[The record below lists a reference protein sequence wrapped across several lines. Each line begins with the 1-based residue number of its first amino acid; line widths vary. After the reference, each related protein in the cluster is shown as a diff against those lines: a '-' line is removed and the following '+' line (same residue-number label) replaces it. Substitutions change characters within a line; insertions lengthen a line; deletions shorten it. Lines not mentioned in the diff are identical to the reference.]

1 MISGFHWENH
11 QRRGGQSGY
20 TCVGEPC
27 IFSLQAHDPFSDG
40 GFLQWGSTTSSDLS
54 TLLSE
59 TSIRAVIV
67 LPAYRLNLFGFLASS
82 ELLSDAQENDLGTVG
97 NLGFWDQRLA
107 LEWIHANIAD
117 FGGNKDNITLG
128 GLSAGAHSTFH
139 QLSYELRLPDSE
151 AFIKRVVMYSN
162 GTAFQPKTVAENQ
175 GLFDALL
182 KALGI
187 PLFISGSEKVSRLR
201 SLPFK
206 VLVSATE
213 KMVQN
218 QFRATTDGSFVKET
232 LFSDLRSGK
241 YAETMVRRGIKI
253 LLGDV
258 KDEGTAYKQEYP
270 PSSYDSM
277 KLRLGADYTS
287 AAVDALAT
295 IYLPDK
301 ALPRGQSWQDVFGQV
316 YADVQ
321 VYVTQRGFISELAKH
336 LPKDS
341 IFRYK
346 IEWRAQCVDL
356 LYPPEMGVTHASDM
370 PIWFFGNGWPGDLG
384 LEENEKTMI
393 QEWLGPFWRFLKGKE
408 GDLGWGT
415 KDLEDV
421 RCIRGDMTIGVKRD
435 GDWERGLEVWEKL
448 KVVDEVASRL

>member
-1 MISGFHWENH
+1 M
-11 QRRGGQSGY
+11 
-20 TCVGEPC
+20 
-27 IFSLQAHDPFSDG
+27 
-40 GFLQWGSTTSSDLS
+40 
-54 TLLSE
+54 SE
-59 TSIRAVIV
+59 TCIRAIIV
-67 LPAYRLNLFGFLASS
+67 LPAYRLNLFGFLASK
-82 ELLSDAQENDLGTVG
+82 ELLSDARENDLGTVG

-117 FGGNKDNITLG
+117 FGGNKDNIALG

-139 QLSYELRLPDSE
+139 QLSYELGLPDSE

-182 KALGI
+182 TTLGF
-187 PLFISGSEKVSRLR
+187 PLSLSSSEKVSRLR
-201 SLPFK
+201 SLPST

-218 QFRATTDGSFVKET
+218 QFRATTDGAFVKET
-232 LFSDLRSGK
+232 LFQDLRSGR
-241 YAETMVRRGIKI
+241 YAETMARRGIKV

-258 KDEGTAYKQEYP
+258 KDEPSAYKQEYP

-277 KLRLGADYTS
+277 RLRLGADYTS
-287 AAVDALAT
+287 AAVDALTA
-295 IYLPDK
+295 IYLPNG
-301 ALPRGQSWQDVFGQV
+301 APPTGQSWQDVFGQV

-321 VYVTQRGFISELAKH
+321 VYVTQRGFIFELAKH

-341 IFRYK
+341 IFRYR
-346 IEWRAQCVDL
+346 IEWRARCVDL

-370 PIWFFGNGWPGDLG
+370 PIWFFGNGWPEGLG
-384 LEENEKTMI
+384 LEEKEEIMI
-393 QEWLGPFWRFLKGKE
+393 QEWLGPFWKFLKGE
-408 GDLGWGT
+408 DGDLGWGT
-415 KDLEDV
+415 KGLEDV

-435 GDWERGLEVWEKL
+435 GDWERGLEIWEKL
-448 KVVDEVASRL
+448 KVVDEVASRA